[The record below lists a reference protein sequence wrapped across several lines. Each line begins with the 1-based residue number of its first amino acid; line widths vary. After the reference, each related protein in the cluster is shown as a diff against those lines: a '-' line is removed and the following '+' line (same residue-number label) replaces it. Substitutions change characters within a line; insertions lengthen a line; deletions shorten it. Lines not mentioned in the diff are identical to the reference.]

1 MNAALRPG
9 GTLDELA
16 NLAAQVSVA
25 PAAIIVLEER
35 LGWIPAGHTG
45 CSPEFIGAVLPVISR
60 VAVSVHD
67 WIELRDAQA
76 QLPDGW
82 RWLSCLPI
90 RLPSGAV
97 AGVIAV
103 LDRSPRRLNSGQR
116 AGLQT
121 VARQVMVHLE
131 LRRQAT
137 DLATTT
143 EQHRQTETRLRDNEA
158 YFQSLVES
166 LPQNIF
172 RKDLNG
178 RFTFVNGAFC
188 RTVKRH
194 KSQLIGVTDF
204 DLFPEELSRR
214 YVEDDRLVIST
225 GNALEKTE
233 VNVTPD
239 GQRHWF
245 HVIKTLLLDASG
257 QPVGLQGS
265 FWEVTQEKRIE
276 EQLAQ
281 ERDLLH
287 ALLEHAPDAIY
298 FKDLDSR
305 ITRASRALA
314 HRVGISDPNQ
324 LIGKTDHD
332 FFDRQYADA
341 ARSDELAIIQT
352 GQPILGRLEKENLPN
367 GRVRWALTSKMP
379 LRSPDGQIV
388 GTFGLSR
395 DITELQTAREQ
406 LERTEANYRGLV
418 QNAVDGIFQTSP
430 DGRYLNANLALAKM
444 YGFDT
449 VDELLASRTDIEHQL
464 YVDPKQRDRF
474 EELLNRNDKIDHFD
488 SEVYRKNGRKI
499 WISENARAVRDPST
513 GELLY

>member
-1 MNAALRPG
+1 MMNAAPRPG

-25 PAAIIVLEER
+25 PAAIVVLEER
-35 LGWIPAGHTG
+35 LSWIPAGQTG
-45 CSPEFIGAVLPVISR
+45 CSPEFIETVLPVISR
-60 VAVSVHD
+60 VAVSIHD
-67 WIELRDAQA
+67 WIELRDAQT

-367 GRVRWALTSKMP
+367 GQVRWALTSKMP

-418 QNAVDGIFQTSP
+418 QNAVDGIFQTS
-430 DGRYLNANLALAKM
+430 
-444 YGFDT
+444 
-449 VDELLASRTDIEHQL
+449 
-464 YVDPKQRDRF
+464 
-474 EELLNRNDKIDHFD
+474 
-488 SEVYRKNGRKI
+488 
-499 WISENARAVRDPST
+499 
-513 GELLY
+513 